1 MNKQAENGL
10 HWADQLPKIELHC
23 HLDGSI
29 PLWLLR
35 ELGEKAGLS
44 LPEKEEELRA
54 MAQAG
59 EEVQSLAEYLKC
71 FELPLKCLQNEDAF
85 YRAAYYIG
93 KEGAGE
99 NLNYMELRFAPLL
112 SEGEK
117 LPAPAIIEAAAAGC
131 EAAYR
136 DYGIRMQLLLCGM
149 RHFSLKDNLRTLELA
164 SVYLGK
170 GVCGV
175 DLAGDEAAWPNE
187 RFSEY
192 FQEAKRREIPMT
204 IHAGECRRAEN
215 VRLAIEGG
223 AGRIGHGIAMKGH
236 EELEML
242 CRERKTGIELC
253 FQSNL
258 QTRAAE
264 NGADYPLREFMEKK
278 LLVTVNTDNRTVT
291 GTTLSAELK
300 QMEQAFGL
308 TQQEGILLM
317 KNAAEVCFAPEGV
330 KKELLKAYA

>member
-1 MNKQAENGL
+1 MYGQDNNIT
-10 HWADQLPKIELHC
+10 HWAKRMPKIELHC

-44 LPEKEEELRA
+44 LPEKDEELRT

-71 FELPLKCLQNEDAF
+71 FELPLKCLQTEESF
-85 YRAAYYIG
+85 YQAAYHIG
-93 KEGAGE
+93 KDCAGE
-99 NLNYMELRFAPLL
+99 NIKYMELRFAPLL

-117 LPAPAIIEAAAAGC
+117 LPAESVIEAAAAGC

-136 DYGIRMQLLLCGM
+136 DHGIRMQLLLCGM
-149 RHFSLKDNLRTLELA
+149 RHFPLRQNLRTLELA
-164 SVYLGK
+164 SAYLGK
-170 GVCGV
+170 GVCGA

-187 RFSEY
+187 QFSEY
-192 FQEAKRREIPMT
+192 FQEAGRRNLPLT

-215 VRLAIEGG
+215 IKLAVEGG
-223 AGRIGHGIAMKGH
+223 AGRIGHGIAMKGNT
-236 EELEML
+236 ELEML

-253 FQSNL
+253 YKSNL
-258 QTRAAE
+258 QTKAAE
-264 NGADYPLREFMEKK
+264 NGVCYPLREFLEKG

-291 GTTLSAELK
+291 GTTLSAELM
-300 QMEQAFGL
+300 QMEKALGL
-308 TQQEGILLM
+308 TEQEGILLM
-317 KNAAEVCFAPEGV
+317 RNAAKVCFAPEGV
-330 KKELLKAYA
+330 KRELLKAYA